1 MNSEMAYEGP
11 VVVSLWRIAGFFFLM
26 TQLCSNYCKI
36 ISGKFSVFPF

>member
-11 VVVSLWRIAGFFFLM
+11 VVVSLENCRVFFLM